1 MGIGRKPAHMV
12 IQDGKSNRQ
21 RMWEMIRK
29 HPEGISCYT
38 ISRRTDLNNETVQTY
53 IKSLRKAGYLERGD
67 GVGDRAEFQLVRDVG
82 TEAPQLRLDGTPS
95 RQGRGTEA
103 MWRTLRMLDEVNATE
118 LAMYA
123 STAATTSVATAKN
136 YLKWLNW
143 AGYLTIVSPSI
154 PGRQARYSLKTGMY
168 TGPLPPIIQRC
179 GQLYDPN
186 LNQIAFTRN
195 TDDALQTGIEKDAS
209 N

>member
-1 MGIGRKPAHMV
+1 MSIGRKPAHIV

-21 RMWEMIRK
+21 RVWETIRK

-38 ISRRTDLNNETVQTY
+38 ISRRTELNDETVKTY
-53 IKSLRKAGYLERGD
+53 ISSLRKAGYIERGA
-67 GVGDRAEFQLVRDVG
+67 GLGDRTEYRLIRDVG
-82 TEAPQLRLDGTPS
+82 SEAPKLKLDGSPS
-95 RQGRGTEA
+95 RHGLGTEA
-103 MWRTLRMLDEVNATE
+103 MWRTLRILDNLNASE
-118 LAMYA
+118 LALHA
-123 STAATTSVATAKN
+123 SYSIPTTVATAKN

-143 AGYLTIVSPSI
+143 AGYLTIIFPSI

-186 LNQIAFTRN
+186 LNLIAFTRN
-195 TDDALQTGIEKDAS
+195 TNQVLQTGIEKDAS

>member
-12 IQDGKSNRQ
+12 IQNGKSNRQ
-21 RMWEMIRK
+21 RVWEMIRK

-38 ISRRTDLNNETVQTY
+38 LSRRTDLNDETVRTY
-53 IKSLRKAGYLERGD
+53 VNSLRKAGYLKRGT
-67 GVGDRAEFQLVRDVG
+67 GVGDRTEFLLVHDVG

-95 RQGRGTEA
+95 QQGRGTEA

-123 STAATTSVATAKN
+123 STAAATSIATAKS

-143 AGYLTIVSPSI
+143 AGYLTVVTPAQ
-154 PGRQARYSLKTGMY
+154 PGKQARYCLSYGMY
-168 TGPLPPIIQRC
+168 TGPIAPMIQRQ
-179 GQLYDPN
+179 GQVFDPN
-186 LNQIAFTRN
+186 
-195 TDDALQTGIEKDAS
+195 TGKVTVVRKLKES
-209 N
+209 RR